1 MNPPTIGII
10 GGGLTALTLAYLL
23 QKQGIAATIL
33 EARDRIGGRIY
44 TVNSNTDAPIEMGAT
59 WLGKQ
64 HTQLL
69 QLLKE
74 LEIGIFEQQLGRT
87 AFYEPMSIN
96 PPQLVQLP
104 PNADPSYRIQGGTS
118 KLIHTLASQLKEGQV
133 HLNQTVQS
141 IIQKGAKISVT
152 TEKTTYAFDYVIS
165 TLPPFLLAKTIDIQ
179 PALPITCTEVMN
191 TTHTW
196 MGNSIKIGFRFKE
209 PFWRTPDSSGTIFSN
224 VGPIPEFYDHA
235 NYEDNLF
242 ALKGFFNGAYAPA
255 TKEERLRLA
264 LIQLRKYYGEKV
276 NEYTSYEEV
285 VWAKE
290 PFTFEPYGAPIL
302 PHQNNGHAIYRQA
315 YLNKR
320 FFIAGAE
327 TGIASPGYMNGAVE
341 SAYFVCNKL
350 VSMEE
355 HSA

>member
-1 MNPPTIGII
+1 MNQANIGII
-10 GGGLTALTLAYLL
+10 GSGLTGLTLAYLL
-23 QKQGIAATIL
+23 QQQGLTATIL
-33 EARDRIGGRIY
+33 EARDRIGGRIH
-44 TVNSNTDAPIEMGAT
+44 TVTPDGGAPIEMGAT

-69 QLLKE
+69 QLLKD
-74 LEIGIFEQQLGRT
+74 LDIGIFEQQLGHT

-104 PNADPSYRIQGGTS
+104 PNSEPSYRIQGGS
-118 KLIHTLASQLKEGQV
+118 SRLIQTLADQLKEEQIHLSQV
-133 HLNQTVQS
+133 VKS
-141 IIQKGAKISVT
+141 IIQEGKKVAIT
-152 TEKTTYAFDYVIS
+152 TDKTTYTFDYVIS
-165 TLPPFLLAKTIDIQ
+165 TLPPFLLAEKVDIQ
-179 PALPITCTEVMN
+179 PALPASCKEVMN
-191 TTHTW
+191 NTHTW

-209 PFWRTPDSSGTIFSN
+209 PFWRTADSSGTIFSN
-224 VGPIPEFYDHA
+224 VGPIPEFYEHA

-264 LIQLRKYYGEKV
+264 LIQLRKYYGKKV
-276 NEYTSYEEV
+276 DAYTSYEEV

-290 PFTFEPYGAPIL
+290 PYTFESYGTSIL
-302 PHQNNGHAIYRQA
+302 PHQNNGHAVYRQA
-315 YLNKR
+315 YLNDR

-341 SAYFVCNKL
+341 SAYFVFGEISRSGKL
-350 VSMEE
+350 FE
-355 HSA
+355 

>member
-1 MNPPTIGII
+1 MNRPTIGII
-10 GGGLTALTLAYLL
+10 GAGLTGLTLAYLL
-23 QKQGIAATIL
+23 EKQGVEATIL
-33 EARDRIGGRIY
+33 EARNRIGGRIY
-44 TVNSNTDAPIEMGAT
+44 TVAPSTDAPIEMGAT

-64 HTQLL
+64 HKQLL
-69 QLLKE
+69 QLLKD
-74 LEIGIFEQQLGRT
+74 LEIGIFEQQLGST

-104 PNADPSYRIQGGTS
+104 PNSEPSYRIQGGTTN
-118 KLIHTLASQLKEGQV
+118 LIDTLAHYLKEGQI
-133 HLNQTVQS
+133 HLSQVVQS
-141 IIQKGAKISVT
+141 ITQKGEEVAIITDKGSYT
-152 TEKTTYAFDYVIS
+152 FDYVVS
-165 TLPPFLLAKTIDIQ
+165 TLPPFLLAQTINIQ
-179 PALPITCTEVMN
+179 PSLPEACIEILN

-209 PFWRTPDSSGTIFSN
+209 PFWRTTDSSGTIFSN
-224 VGPIPEFYDHA
+224 VGPIPEFYDHS

-264 LIQLRKYYGEKV
+264 LIQLRKYYGNKV
-276 NEYTSYEEV
+276 DSYTSYEEV

-302 PHQNNGHAIYRQA
+302 PHQNNGHSIYRQA
-315 YLNKR
+315 YLNNR
-320 FFIAGAE
+320 FYIAGAE

-341 SAYFVCNKL
+341 SAYFIFGEL
-350 VSMEE
+350 GF
-355 HSA
+355 

>member
-1 MNPPTIGII
+1 MNRPTIGII
-10 GGGLTALTLAYLL
+10 GGGLTGLTLACLL
-23 QKQGIAATIL
+23 KKQGIEATIL

-44 TVNSNTDAPIEMGAT
+44 TVAPSTDTPIEMGAT

-64 HTQLL
+64 HTHLL
-69 QLLKE
+69 QLLKD
-74 LEIGIFEQQLGRT
+74 LDIGIFEQQLGST

-104 PNADPSYRIQGGTS
+104 PNAEPSYRIQGGSS
-118 KLIHTLASQLKEGQV
+118 KLIQTLANQLKEGQIQLSQV
-133 HLNQTVQS
+133 VQS
-141 IIQKGAKISVT
+141 IVQKETQISIT
-152 TEKTTYAFDYVIS
+152 TDKASYQFDYVIS
-165 TLPPFLLAKTIDIQ
+165 TLPPFLLAQTIDIQ
-179 PALPITCTEVMN
+179 PSLPEACAEIMN
-191 TTHTW
+191 STHTW
-196 MGNSIKIGFRFKE
+196 MGNSIKIGFRFKA

-224 VGPIPEFYDHA
+224 VGPIPEFYDHS
-235 NYEDNLF
+235 NYEDNLY

-264 LIQLRKYYGEKV
+264 LIQLRKYYGKKV
-276 NEYTSYEEV
+276 DDYTAYEEV

-290 PFTFEPYGAPIL
+290 SFTFEPYGNPIL
-302 PHQNNGHAIYRQA
+302 PHQNNGHSVYRQA

-341 SAYFVCNKL
+341 SAYFVFGE
-350 VSMEE
+350 MGF
-355 HSA
+355 

>member
-1 MNPPTIGII
+1 MNNPSIGII
-10 GGGLTALTLAYLL
+10 GGGLTGLTLAYLL
-23 QKQGIAATIL
+23 QKKGIAATII

-44 TVNSNTDAPIEMGAT
+44 TVAPNDSTPIEMGAT

-64 HTQLL
+64 HTHLL
-69 QLLKE
+69 QLLKD
-74 LEIGIFEQQLGRT
+74 LKIGIFEQQLGRT

-104 PNADPSYRIQGGTS
+104 PNSEPSYRIQGSTS
-118 KLIHTLASQLKEGQV
+118 NLIQTLADQLKEDQI
-133 HLNQTVQS
+133 HLNQVVQS
-141 IIQKGAKISVT
+141 IIQKDQQIAVT
-152 TEKTTYAFDYVIS
+152 TDKATYTFDYVVS
-165 TLPPFLLAKTIDIQ
+165 TLPPFLLAQKIEIQ
-179 PALPITCTEVMN
+179 PALPTSCTEVMN
-191 TTHTW
+191 ETHTW

-209 PFWRTPDSSGTIFSN
+209 PFWRTADSSGTIFSN

-242 ALKGFFNGAYAPA
+242 ALKGFFNGAYASA

-264 LIQLRKYYGEKV
+264 LIQLRKYYGKKV
-276 NEYTSYEEV
+276 DSYTSYEEV

-290 PFTFEPYGAPIL
+290 PYTFESYNVPIL
-302 PHQNNGHAIYRQA
+302 PHQSNGHAVYRQA
-315 YLNKR
+315 YLNNR

-341 SAYFVCNKL
+341 SAYFVFGEIN
-350 VSMEE
+350 S
-355 HSA
+355 

>member
-1 MNPPTIGII
+1 MNPPRIGII
-10 GGGLTALTLAYLL
+10 GAGLTGLTLAYLL

-33 EARDRIGGRIY
+33 EARDRIGGRIH
-44 TVNSNTDAPIEMGAT
+44 TVAQNDSTPIEMGAT

-64 HTQLL
+64 HTHLL

-104 PNADPSYRIQGGTS
+104 PNSEPSYRIQGGS
-118 KLIHTLASQLKEGQV
+118 SRLIQALANSLKDEQV
-133 HLNQTVQS
+133 QLNQVVQS
-141 IIQKGAKISVT
+141 IVQKDQQVAI
-152 TEKTTYAFDYVIS
+152 TTYKSTYTFNYVIS
-165 TLPPFLLAKTIDIQ
+165 TLPPFLLAQKIDIQ
-179 PALPITCTEVMN
+179 PTLPTACTEVMN
-191 TTHTW
+191 LTHTW

-235 NYEDNLF
+235 NFEDNQY

-255 TKEERLRLA
+255 TREERLRLA
-264 LIQLRKYYGEKV
+264 LIQLRKYYGTKV
-276 NEYTSYEEV
+276 DTYTSYEEV
-285 VWAKE
+285 VWANE
-290 PFTFEPYGAPIL
+290 PYTFESYGTPIL
-302 PHQNNGHAIYRQA
+302 PHQNNGHSVYRQA
-315 YLNKR
+315 YLNER

-341 SAYFVCNKL
+341 SAYFVFGELPLRLLNL
-350 VSMEE
+350 
-355 HSA
+355 